1 MSAAFYECLGTDPFY
16 YSAHPGLLTRRFSP
30 PSIILSVRPQHWLD
44 CWFMTTASR
53 SLLKDSLAHSLV
65 FFRSASKQGR
75 FQAPHAHA
83 HAYAHRMTVKSTIFS
98 RLRSIRLP
106 SNRPRPRPR
115 PHPPS
120 IVHPYNLTQARN
132 IILHTSYL
140 LRTKLIHIH
149 YIISRLQSI
158 VLHPCP
164 NNAPSRSSSGCFER
178 HSTPI
183 AVVDRHPRPEPS
195 PFNVFSTE

>member
-1 MSAAFYECLGTDPFY
+1 MSASEQILLLFGSSGTLDAPIFAAQY
-16 YSAHPGLLTRRFSP
+16 YSLCTTTVLARLLVYDDGVTVAVKRF
-30 PSIILSVRPQHWLD
+30 
-44 CWFMTTASR
+44 AR
-53 SLLKDSLAHSLV
+53 SFACIFSGQQ
-65 FFRSASKQGR
+65 ASKAGSR
-75 FQAPHAHA
+75 RPCPCPCPCLRR
-83 HAYAHRMTVKSTIFS
+83 YAHRMTVKSTIFS
-98 RLRSIRLP
+98 RLRSTRLP
-106 SNRPRPRPR
+106 SNRPRPR

-132 IILHTSYL
+132 IILHTSHL

-158 VLHPCP
+158 VLRPCP

-178 HSTPI
+178 HSTLI

-195 PFNVFSTE
+195 SFNVFSAE